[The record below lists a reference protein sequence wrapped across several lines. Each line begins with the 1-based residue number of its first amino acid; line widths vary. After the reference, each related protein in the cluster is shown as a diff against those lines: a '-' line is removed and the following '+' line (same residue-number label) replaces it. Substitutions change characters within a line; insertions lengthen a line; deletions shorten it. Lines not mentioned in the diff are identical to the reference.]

1 MIKKIVYA
9 AVPIFLLVLMTC
21 SSNGKVH
28 RKRLFFRMD
37 TVSEIT
43 LSVPESFDVDT
54 VWKKVDSFLAQSEKR
69 FSVSRAGSEVRL
81 LNERSKK
88 SMPVS
93 DDLGEMLRL
102 GLAYGDTLDGAFD
115 ITVLPLKELWGFDEQ
130 ANGDAPLPEPAQV
143 KDALSKVDYRKVE
156 LNDAADEVTIESP
169 EIRID
174 VGGIA
179 KGYVLRQLEEL
190 VRSYGIN
197 DYLIVAGGD
206 IVSSGARADNSSWVI
221 GVQHPRNRS
230 EMLATLPLDKGAL
243 VTSGDYERFRVVDGR
258 RYHHLFD
265 TRTGYSC
272 GENRSLTIWAT
283 DPVIADIY
291 STGLFC
297 RSAREILQF
306 VQDRPDLECI
316 VVDSNGKAHISSGW
330 KNKVNL
336 GSGSS

>member
-1 MIKKIVYA
+1 MIKKTLYA
-9 AVPIFLLVLMTC
+9 VLPILLLVLFSC

-37 TVSEIT
+37 TVSELT
-43 LSVPESFDVDT
+43 LSVPEKYDVNM
-54 VWKKVDSFLAQSEKR
+54 VWEKVDSLLAQSEKR
-69 FSVSRAGSEVRL
+69 FSVSRVGSEVRV

-88 SMPVS
+88 SMPLS
-93 DDLGEMLRL
+93 EDLGEMLRL

-115 ITVLPLKELWGFDEQ
+115 ITILPLKELWGFDEQ
-130 ANGDAPLPEPAQV
+130 AGGEDPLPKPAQV
-143 KDALSKVDYRKVE
+143 EKALEKVDYRKVY
-156 LNDAADEVTIESP
+156 LNDAGNEVTFESP
-169 EIRID
+169 ETRID

-179 KGYVLRQLEEL
+179 KGYVLRQVEKL
-190 VRSYGIN
+190 VRSFGIE

-206 IVSSGARADNSSWVI
+206 IVSSGVRSDGTNWVI

-230 EMLATLPLDKGAL
+230 EMLATLPLDRGTL
-243 VTSGDYERFRVVDGR
+243 VTSGDYERFRMVDGK

-272 GENRSLTIWAT
+272 RENQSLTIWTT
-283 DPVIADIY
+283 DPVVADIY

-306 VQDRPDLECI
+306 VQNRSDLECI
-316 VVDSNGKAHISSGW
+316 VVDSTGKVHVSAGW
-330 KNKVNL
+330 EDKVDLGL
-336 GSGSS
+336 GSS